1 MRSSSS
7 ILTESEVVEILI
19 PAVSLPENQKNKKP
33 PRCWYTETAMQK
45 TTNTSIKGA
54 VYPFMIP

>member
-1 MRSSSS
+1 MYNKNRPGAATPGRS
-7 ILTESEVVEILI
+7 E
-19 PAVSLPENQKNKKP
+19 
-33 PRCWYTETAMQK
+33 QK